1 MAIDTLER
9 VNNHAVETAALVK
22 RFGDF
27 TAVNGVTF
35 TVGRGEI
42 FGFLGPNGAGK
53 TTTMRM
59 LMGLIPPTSGS
70 ATVLGFDVIEQT
82 VQIRR
87 RIGYMSQRFSLYN
100 DLTVEEN
107 LNFFGGAYDVR
118 GQRLKARKADIL
130 AMAGLEGRER
140 ELAKNLSGGW
150 RQRLALGCA
159 LVHEPE
165 MLFLDEPTA
174 GVDPISRREFWN
186 LLYLFA
192 GQGRTIFVTTHYMD
206 EAEHCSRLSFIQHG
220 ELVALGSPEEI
231 KREKMRGQ
239 VLEID
244 CTRPDVA
251 VQTLRAAGQG
261 QTGQGQYG
269 QGQYGQGQF
278 GQGQFGQ
285 GQFGQVT
292 LYGALVHV
300 VAQDVLAL
308 RPAIEEELSVA
319 GLQIRS
325 MELIAP
331 SLEDVFI
338 ASATETEPLT
348 LSNQPSADG

>member
-1 MAIDTLER
+1 MDIDAVEQ
-9 VNNHAVETAALVK
+9 VNNNAVETVALVK

-27 TAVNGVTF
+27 TAVNGVSF
-35 TVGRGEI
+35 TVDRGEI

-82 VQIRR
+82 AEIRR

-118 GQRLKARKADIL
+118 GERLKARKADIL
-130 AMAGLEGRER
+130 AMAGLVGRER

-192 GQGRTIFVTTHYMD
+192 DEGRTIFVTTHYMD

-231 KREKMRGQ
+231 KREKMHGQ

-251 VQTLRAAGQG
+251 VQVLRADQSR
-261 QTGQGQYG
+261 TE
-269 QGQYGQGQF
+269 
-278 GQGQFGQ
+278 Q
-285 GQFGQVT
+285 GQFGQVA

-300 VAQDVLAL
+300 VAQDVMAL
-308 RPAIEEELSVA
+308 RPAIEEELTAA

-338 ASATETEPLT
+338 ASAKEKEPSA
-348 LSNQPSADG
+348 LSNQPSAQELTAES